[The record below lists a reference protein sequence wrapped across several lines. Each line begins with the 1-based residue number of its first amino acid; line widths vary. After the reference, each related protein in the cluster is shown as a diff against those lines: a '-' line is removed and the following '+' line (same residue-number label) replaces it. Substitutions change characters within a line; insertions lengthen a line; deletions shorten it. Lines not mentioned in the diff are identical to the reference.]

1 MDSDRSDRQQVNS
14 RKQQA
19 TYLMRAPSPPGWS
32 PAARL
37 LSGPGHSSDSAP
49 TRPFIGV
56 QSAPPPI
63 RHRARHNIGTQSMN
77 E

>member
-1 MDSDRSDRQQVNS
+1 MDSDRSDRQQANS

-19 TYLMRAPSPPGWS
+19 THLMRAPRSGWS

-37 LSGPGHSSDSAP
+37 LSGPGHSSESAP

-63 RHRARHNIGTQSMN
+63 RPAPATTSELNQ
-77 E
+77 